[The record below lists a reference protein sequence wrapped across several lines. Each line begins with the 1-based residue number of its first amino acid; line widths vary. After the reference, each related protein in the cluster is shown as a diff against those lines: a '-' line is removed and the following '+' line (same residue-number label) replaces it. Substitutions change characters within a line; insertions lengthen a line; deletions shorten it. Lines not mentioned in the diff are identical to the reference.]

1 MSNLLDSAPG
11 GYLAFSDEG
20 LIAYV
25 NNTLANWLGYT
36 REDLTGK
43 SIESIFNLATRIFYN
58 THFFPLVK
66 LHTKAEEIFLSL
78 RTKAG
83 NDIPV
88 LTNAERRLENGE
100 YTIHCIFIPVVQ
112 RKKYEDEIL
121 KAKRDAENALKE
133 NKGVQSLTHSLES
146 RTRELDRQYQKQL
159 AIHQDLLQFSKII
172 SHDLQE
178 PLHKIQLFA
187 DVVSR
192 EPGNKLTEKT
202 TSAIQKINAAAERLR
217 ILITGLHEY
226 VSVDT
231 EKAHSTVNL
240 NEVIEHAKAKAIKGR
255 RFDLFDLEYASLPSI
270 QGYRMQLELLF
281 FHLIDNAIQFR
292 DPGKRLKIEITCIN
306 LEENIYKVSK
316 DKYKFEKHVR
326 LTFSDNGVGFNP
338 EYKAYVFELLK
349 KINPVSDGLGMGL
362 SLIKKI
368 VDNHAGN
375 LAVNSETG
383 KGTRFTIHLP
393 LQLN

>member
-11 GYLAFSDEG
+11 GYLSFNDEG
-20 LIAYV
+20 LINYV
-25 NNTLANWLGYT
+25 NNTLVNLLGYT
-36 REDLTGK
+36 QEDLTGN
-43 SIESIFNLATRIFYN
+43 SIESIFTLATRIFYN
-58 THFFPLVK
+58 THFFPLIK

-78 RTKAG
+78 RTKG
-83 NDIPV
+83 GKDIPV
-88 LTNAERRLENGE
+88 LTNAERRLENGV
-100 YTIHCIFIPVVQ
+100 YTIHCILIPVVQ

-133 NKGVQSLTHSLES
+133 NKDLQSLKNSLES
-146 RTRELDRQYQKQL
+146 RTLELDRQYQKQL
-159 AIHQDLLQFSKII
+159 ATHRDLLQFSKII

-178 PLHKIQLFA
+178 PLHKIQLFT
-187 DVVSR
+187 DIVSR
-192 EPGNKLTEKT
+192 EPGNNLSEKT
-202 TSAIQKINAAAERLR
+202 TYAFQKINAAAERLR

-231 EKAHSTVNL
+231 EKIHIEVNL
-240 NEVIEHAKAKAIKGR
+240 NEVIEHAKAKAITR
-255 RFDLFDLEYASLPSI
+255 RKFDLFDLEYVTLPI
-270 QGYRMQLELLF
+270 IHGYRMQLELLF

-292 DPGKRLKIEITCIN
+292 DPGRRLKIQITCIN
-306 LEENIYKVSK
+306 LEENVYKVSK
-316 DKYKFEKHVR
+316 EKYKFEKHIR

-383 KGTRFTIHLP
+383 KGTRFIIHLP
-393 LQLN
+393 LRLD